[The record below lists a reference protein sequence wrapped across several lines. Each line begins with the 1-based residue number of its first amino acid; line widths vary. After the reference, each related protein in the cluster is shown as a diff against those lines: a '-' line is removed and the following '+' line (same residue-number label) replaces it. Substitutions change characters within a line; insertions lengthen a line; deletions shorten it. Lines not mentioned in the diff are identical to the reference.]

1 MQGLK
6 HEKFLRKI
14 FEDST
19 NCSIMLQVRLRLKI
33 KHKSCT
39 MSRMDQE
46 HIKRRQSELSKQQA
60 IYVAQRAKGHT
71 KQESAIMAGY
81 APDKNGVVKVEDS
94 KKVQVALTGARAETA
109 KNLGL
114 TKEDIAQGLL
124 DAANMA
130 RVMADPS
137 AMTRAYSELGKML
150 GFYEPEK
157 KKVTHELG
165 TKTIEALKGLPDHEL
180 AKLAKGRVI
189 EGEVMSKKEEPD
201 GEPDE
206 DL

>member
-1 MQGLK
+1 
-6 HEKFLRKI
+6 
-14 FEDST
+14 
-19 NCSIMLQVRLRLKI
+19 
-33 KHKSCT
+33 
-39 MSRMDQE
+39 MDE
-46 HIKRRQSELSKQQA
+46 SHIKRRQAELSKQQA

-81 APDKNGVVKVEDS
+81 KVEENGVVKVERS
-94 KKVQVALTGARAETA
+94 EKVQTALTQARKETA

-130 RVMADPS
+130 KVMADPS
-137 AMTRAYSELGKML
+137 AMVRAYSELGKML

-165 TKTIEALKGLPDHEL
+165 EKTIEALKSLPDHEL

-189 EGEVMSKKEEPD
+189 EGEVLEKEEHTD
-201 GEPDE
+201 GTE
-206 DL
+206 DPSD